1 MSAEARLQPNAFER
15 LRSALKDTSWSYD
28 FVAEYVAELSSQK
41 GEEDI
46 FHRLAFHSANF
57 GGTAPASSIV
67 SDCSEL
73 YEAMGP
79 GDKIELRRWW
89 HEKIRREA
97 YNYHDLG
104 TRLSWRYLV

>member
-15 LRSALKDTSWSYD
+15 LRSALKDTSWSHD
-28 FVAEYVAELSSQK
+28 FVAEYVAELSRQK

-46 FHRLAFHSANF
+46 FHRLAFRSANF
-57 GGTAPASSIV
+57 GGTAAASSIV
-67 SDCSEL
+67 DDFSGL
-73 YEAMGP
+73 YEAMSLD
-79 GDKIELRRWW
+79 DKIELRRWW

>member
-1 MSAEARLQPNAFER
+1 MSAEARLQPNPIER

-28 FVAEYVAELSSQK
+28 LVAEYVAELSRQK

-46 FHRLAFHSANF
+46 FHRLAFRSANF
-57 GGTAPASSIV
+57 GGTAAASSIV
-67 SDCSEL
+67 IDGSGL
-73 YEAMGP
+73 YESMSLD
-79 GDKIELRRWW
+79 DKIELRRWW
-89 HEKIRREA
+89 HEKIRRQA

>member
-1 MSAEARLQPNAFER
+1 M
-15 LRSALKDTSWSYD
+15 
-28 FVAEYVAELSSQK
+28 AEYVAELSRQK

-46 FHRLAFHSANF
+46 FHRLAFRSANF
-57 GGTAPASSIV
+57 GGTAAASSV
-67 SDCSEL
+67 VTGL
-73 YEAMGP
+73 YEALSLE
-79 GDKIELRRWW
+79 DKIELRRWW

>member
-15 LRSALKDTSWSYD
+15 LRSALKDTPWSYD
-28 FVAEYVAELSSQK
+28 FVAEYVAELSRQK

-46 FHRLAFHSANF
+46 FHRLAFRSANF
-57 GGTAPASSIV
+57 GETAAATSV
-67 SDCSEL
+67 VGDCSGL
-73 YEAMGP
+73 YEAMALE
-79 GDKIELRRWW
+79 DKIELRRWW
-89 HEKIRREA
+89 HEKIRRQA